1 VYLLGTRTARAAT
14 TVSAAFAL
22 TLVPLV
28 GSAYAGATT
37 PLATIHGCPTGYVCL
52 YPNASWNNDQP
63 AFKWYDY
70 GSYNLSNQFGYKR
83 FFNNQTGDAKARN
96 CLGYNGTN
104 CQGNQSAGT
113 YFDYDYTPYNSVKL
127 EP

>member
-1 VYLLGTRTARAAT
+1 MHLLGTRTARAAA
-14 TVSAAFAL
+14 TVSTAVAL
-22 TLVPLV
+22 TLAPLA
-28 GSAYAGATT
+28 GSAHAGSEAATV
-37 PLATIHGCPTGYVCL
+37 HGCPSGYVCL

-63 AFKWYDY
+63 AFKWYRY
-70 GSYNLSNQFGYKR
+70 GSYNLSNQYGYKR

-104 CQGNQSAGT
+104 CQGNQRAGT
-113 YFDYDYTPYNSVKL
+113 WYDYDYTPYNSVKL